1 MQVWI
6 KPQPKG
12 KLAVYVVNP
21 TPHGTDVAVDF
32 ATLGLGAEVTG
43 AGVRD
48 LWARKDLGDVKG
60 RLLTASVASMDSIF
74 LLLTPQPTA
83 LPLVEA
89 A

>member
-1 MQVWI
+1 MY
-6 KPQPKG
+6 
-12 KLAVYVVNP
+12 AVNP
-21 TPHGTDVAVDF
+21 TPNSTDVAVDF
-32 ATLGLGAEVTG
+32 ATLGFGAEVTG

-48 LWARKDLGDVKG
+48 LWARKDLGDVG
-60 RLLTASVASMDSIF
+60 RLLTASVASMDSVF